1 MRTTAAIALVLVI
14 VTAKCTISE
23 AGKRCQRSKKLT
35 EQMIENKLLLIITII
50 ISLIVIFNYNKS
62 VM

>member
-14 VTAKCTISE
+14 VTATSTISE

-35 EQMIENKLLLIITII
+35 EQMIENKLLPMTII
-50 ISLIVIFNYNKS
+50 IITLIVILNYYK
-62 VM
+62 

>member
-23 AGKRCQRSKKLT
+23 AGKRRQRSKKLT